1 MSNYTKTF
9 NTEEL
14 EESLKQF
21 EIVIQEI
28 KEELRRRKC
37 KAI

>member
-1 MSNYTKTF
+1 MKEYFKAF

-28 KEELRRRKC
+28 KEELRRRK
-37 KAI
+37 